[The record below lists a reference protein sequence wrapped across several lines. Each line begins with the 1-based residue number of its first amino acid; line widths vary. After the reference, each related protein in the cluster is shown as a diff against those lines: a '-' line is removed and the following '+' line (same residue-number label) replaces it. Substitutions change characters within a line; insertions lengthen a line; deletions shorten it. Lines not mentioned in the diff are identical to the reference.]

1 MRGLSHRL
9 AGKDITTGAEASR
22 GDHMTVPGH
31 SYALLADGA
40 TVEIRPA
47 GPGDIAAVTRFHQ
60 DMSPDNLYLR
70 FFSMSK
76 RAGEQEARR
85 VCRPPDAGH
94 AALLALLGPHLAGVA
109 SYELTGTPG
118 VAEVAFAVA
127 DDMHG
132 RGIATLLLEHLVS
145 LARARRVRAF
155 TATTLPANVAML
167 RVFADAGLAVRR
179 RLVDDVIEVT
189 MPIPG
194 ATALGADSAYLD
206 AVAGRE
212 QRADVASL
220 APLLAPRSVA
230 VIGASRHE
238 GSIGRTILH
247 NIRDAG
253 FAGALFAVN
262 PHAEEIEGVPCLPS
276 VSDLPTAPDLAVI
289 AVPPAQVS
297 RVARECGKRGV
308 RCLVVIT
315 SGLGV
320 SGDAHLLETCRQ
332 YGMRLVGPNCFGVAV
347 PGLGLDATFAVRHPQ
362 PGAAD
367 LVVQSGGVGIALLEH
382 FSRLGIGISSF
393 ASVGD
398 KMDVSGNDLLMWWE
412 QDGLTRL
419 AVLYLESLGSPRK
432 FARTARRVSAHIPV
446 LTVHAGRSAPGQ
458 RAAASHTA
466 AVAAPLIT
474 RQALFEQAGVI
485 ATSSLGALLDTAVL
499 LANQPVPAGK
509 KVAIVTNAGGAGVL
523 AADACVEAGL
533 SVARIGA
540 RTQERLRRLLPDG
553 AAVGGPV
560 DTTAGVGAQ
569 QFRDCLLTVAAE
581 QEPLDAVIA
590 LIVPTAA
597 SNLVPVLQEVR
608 L

>member
-1 MRGLSHRL
+1 
-9 AGKDITTGAEASR
+9 
-22 GDHMTVPGH
+22 MTMQAVPGH

-47 GPGDIAAVTRFHQ
+47 APGDIGAVTRFHQ

-70 FFSMSK
+70 FFGMSK

-85 VCRPPDAGH
+85 VCRPTDADH
-94 AALLALLGPHLAGVA
+94 AALLALLGPQLVGVA
-109 SYELTGTPG
+109 SYELTGAPG
-118 VAEVAFAVA
+118 QAEIAFAVA

-145 LARARRVRAF
+145 LGRARRVQAF
-155 TATTLPANVAML
+155 TATTLPENARML
-167 RVFADAGLAVRR
+167 RVFADAGLSVRR
-179 RLVDDVIEVT
+179 RLADDVIEVI

-194 ATALGADSAYLD
+194 ATALGADSTYLD

-230 VIGASRHE
+230 VAGASRRE
-238 GSIGRTILH
+238 GSIGRTILL

-253 FAGALFAVN
+253 YEGALFAVN
-262 PHAEEIEGVPCLPS
+262 PHAEEIEGVPCRPS
-276 VSDLPTAPDLAVI
+276 VGDLPTVPDLVVV

-297 RVARECGKRGV
+297 KVARECGKRGV
-308 RCLVVIT
+308 RSLVVIT

-320 SGDAHLLETCRQ
+320 SGDIHLLETCRQ

-347 PGLGLDATFAVRHPQ
+347 PSLGLDATFAVRHPV
-362 PGAAD
+362 PGAAG
-367 LVVQSGGVGIALLEH
+367 LVVQSGGIGIALLEH

-412 QDGLTRL
+412 QDGHTKL
-419 AVLYLESLGSPRK
+419 AVMYLESLGNPRK
-432 FARTARRVSAHIPV
+432 FARTARRVSAHMPV
-446 LTVHAGRSAPGQ
+446 LTVHAGRSTPGQ

-474 RQALFEQAGVI
+474 RQALFEEAGII

-499 LANQPVPAGK
+499 LANQPVPGRPEGRHRDQRRRRWGPGRRRVRGGGPERRPDQCADAGAAAAAAA
-509 KVAIVTNAGGAGVL
+509 VRGGGGRAGGHHRRGRRRAVPRVPADGGRASGGRGPGSAGRGDR
-523 AADACVEAGL
+523 AD
-533 SVARIGA
+533 RPD
-540 RTQERLRRLLPDG
+540 RR
-553 AAVGGPV
+553 
-560 DTTAGVGAQ
+560 Q
-569 QFRDCLLTVAAE
+569 
-581 QEPLDAVIA
+581 
-590 LIVPTAA
+590 
-597 SNLVPVLQEVR
+597 
-608 L
+608 